1 MKIFKFRKVD
11 DKTGVSVEI
20 EKPREG
26 PANPKLPGLDVTFVS
41 RGWTYANVSDEA
53 EAAPDNYIYEITQE
67 EFDADVKDAT
77 DNLLAEKKEQ
87 AYSQELEFRKA
98 QFGKYHET
106 ATIAGIYKYEQA
118 KAYIAD
124 NTVEA
129 AEVAAEATARGLTTL
144 EMANKIVTNHESF
157 RAKEAKLAGLRGKI
171 TDRLDGY
178 VFDDADALG
187 SWRELAERTEVIGTR
202 ESDAEPGLG
211 AEENLDV
218 TVGYYDIAISQRWE
232 YLG

>member
-11 DKTGVSVEI
+11 DKTGISVEI

-26 PANPKLPGLDVTFVS
+26 PANPKLPGLDVIFTA
-41 RGWTYANVSDEA
+41 RNWTYANVDDAA

-77 DNLLAEKKEQ
+77 LNMLAEKKEQ
-87 AYSQELEFRKA
+87 AYSQELDFRKA

-106 ATIAGIYKYEQA
+106 ATIAGVYKYEQA
-118 KAYIAD
+118 KAYVAD

-129 AEVAAEATARGLTTL
+129 AEVAAEAAARGLTTL
-144 EMANKIVTNHESF
+144 EMANRIVTNHEAF

-171 TDRLDGY
+171 TDRLDAFT
-178 VFDDADALG
+178 FDDTDALG
-187 SWRELAERTEVIGTR
+187 SWNELVKTEVIGTR
-202 ESDAEPGLG
+202 ESDGDAGLG
-211 AEENLDV
+211 VEENLDV
-218 TVGYYDIAISQRWE
+218 VVGHYDIAISTRWE